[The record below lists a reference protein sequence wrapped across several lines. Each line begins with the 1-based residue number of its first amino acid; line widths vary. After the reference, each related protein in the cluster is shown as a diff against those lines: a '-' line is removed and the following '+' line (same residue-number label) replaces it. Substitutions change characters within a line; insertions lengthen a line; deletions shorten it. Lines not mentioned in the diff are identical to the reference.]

1 MPVNTEKYNTSF
13 RCYFDG
19 DGSPH
24 YTTHYAPQFQAAD
37 IPRWLDAYRF
47 THPNC
52 TAVSCKVWFVNNAG
66 YGSAQDG
73 ED

>member
-1 MPVNTEKYNTSF
+1 MPVNTEKYNVSF
-13 RCYFDG
+13 RCFFDG

-24 YTTHYAPQFQAAD
+24 YTTHYCPDFPVKD
-37 IPRWLDAYRF
+37 IAKWLNAYRF

-52 TAVSCKVWFVNNAG
+52 TSVSCKVWFVNTAG
-66 YGSAQDG
+66 YEAPPDD